1 MQPLSKAAVDRL
13 SRRRPIAAGINRG
26 LVFSSVTKSLKPDE
40 RTLRQLYR
48 RLGSVPSVAAELGVA
63 YETARRWLMGAGVEL
78 RRKGRPSGKAE
89 RLDLNNLAELYAAGA
104 SIADLGKRFGVS
116 PGTVRARLIE
126 AGVEL
131 RPRPGWN
138 Y

>member
-1 MQPLSKAAVDRL
+1 M
-13 SRRRPIAAGINRG
+13 
-26 LVFSSVTKSLKPDE
+26 
-40 RTLRQLYR
+40 YR
-48 RLGSVPSVAAELGVA
+48 RVGSVHAVASELGVA

-78 RRKGRPSGKAE
+78 RTKGRPSGKAQ
-89 RLDLNNLAELYAAGA
+89 RLDSSKLAELYAAGE

-116 PGTVRARLIE
+116 PATVRARLID